1 MTEPEP
7 AKPAQPGKP
16 AAPPPKPAPRS
27 WLDRR
32 TKIALAL
39 AAFEGLLLLFGRLSN
54 WVVLAVAI
62 PCVAVYV
69 LSGRDMKPGLGKDI
83 LWVVAVAQVL
93 IILAAVV
100 SLLIGTLVLILLGIF
115 LAIALLLL
123 WYDEPSRR
131 GG

>member
-1 MTEPEP
+1 MTESPKPAPPAPPAPP
-7 AKPAQPGKP
+7 AKPAR
-16 AAPPPKPAPRS
+16 RS

-54 WVVLAVAI
+54 WIVIAVAI
-62 PCVAVYV
+62 PVVAIYL

-100 SLLIGTLVLILLGIF
+100 SLLIGTLVLILLGVF
-115 LAIALLLL
+115 LAIALALI
-123 WYDEPSRR
+123 WFDDPSHRR
-131 GG
+131 G